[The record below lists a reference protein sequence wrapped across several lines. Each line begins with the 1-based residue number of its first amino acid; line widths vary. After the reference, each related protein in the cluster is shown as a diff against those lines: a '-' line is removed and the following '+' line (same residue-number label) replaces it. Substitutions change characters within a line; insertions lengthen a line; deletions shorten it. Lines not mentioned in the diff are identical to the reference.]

1 MHGKILIAGAGAGAG
16 GLVRN
21 SYFLT
26 STAEHLKTLN
36 FKL

>member
-1 MHGKILIAGAGAGAG
+1 MAGAGAR

-26 STAEHLKTLN
+26 FTAEHLKTLD

>member
-1 MHGKILIAGAGAGAG
+1 MIAGVGAG

-26 STAEHLKTLN
+26 FTAEHLKTLN